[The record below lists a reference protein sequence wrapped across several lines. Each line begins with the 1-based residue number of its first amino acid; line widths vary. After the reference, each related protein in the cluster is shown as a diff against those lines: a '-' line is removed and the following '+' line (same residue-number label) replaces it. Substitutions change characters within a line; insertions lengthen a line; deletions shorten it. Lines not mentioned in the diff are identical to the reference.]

1 LVGYSDR
8 ITLHAEPNW
17 LMRLLWTSIALATLV
32 YLGLCAA
39 LFVFQRS
46 MIYMPQPRAV
56 MTPQAPLR
64 LRVDDAE
71 LVVSVRPRAGAKALV
86 YFGGNAE
93 DVSLNLDTF
102 GQWFPEHALYLL
114 HYRGYGG
121 SSGTPGEAAIHS
133 DAAALFR
140 AVAAQHADVAIVGRS
155 LGAGVAVRLAV
166 AQPTASRLVLIT
178 PFHSLTDIAAAA
190 YPFVPVRWLL
200 RDTYESGRVA
210 PGIRMP
216 TTIIA
221 AEHDEVVPL
230 ANTAKLFACFASGV
244 ATMKVI
250 PGAGHNTLDSQ
261 NVYRVVLQAAL

>member
-1 LVGYSDR
+1 
-8 ITLHAEPNW
+8 
-17 LMRLLWTSIALATLV
+17 MRFLWTSFALATLA

-46 MIYMPQPRAV
+46 LIYMPQPRA
-56 MTPQAPLR
+56 MTTPQAPLR
-64 LRVDDAE
+64 WRVDGAE

-93 DVSLNLDTF
+93 DVSLNLETF
-102 GQWFPEHALYLL
+102 GQWFPGHALYLL

-121 SSGTPGEAAIHS
+121 SSGAPSEVANHG

-140 AVAAQHADVAIVGRS
+140 AVAAQHADVVIMGRS
-155 LGAGVAVRLAV
+155 LGAGVAVRLASE
-166 AQPTASRLVLIT
+166 QPTAQRLVLIT
-178 PFHSLTDIAAAA
+178 PFHSLADIAAAA

-221 AEHDEVVPL
+221 AEHDEVIPL
-230 ANTAKLFACFASGV
+230 ANTAKLFARFANGV

-261 NVYRVVLQAAL
+261 GVYRAVLQAAL